1 MGLFDKMF
9 GRESQVQEALSQA
22 EAIAAIALAAT
33 ASDGN
38 LSDEQARGILSVL
51 SSMKLFRYY
60 SNDEINRMFEK
71 LLNILRW
78 EGINALFHSAKE
90 SLPYDLRE
98 TAFAIATDLV
108 LADGVSPQ
116 EELEFL
122 NDLSQDLGISG
133 YIAIQIVQV
142 MLVKNR
148 G

>member
-38 LSDEQARGILSVL
+38 LCDEQARGILSVL

-142 MLVKNR
+142 MLIKNR

>member
-9 GRESQVQEALSQA
+9 GGESQVQEALSQP

-38 LSDEQARGILSVL
+38 LSDEQARGILSLL
-51 SSMKLFRYY
+51 SGMKLFRYY
-60 SNDEINRMFEK
+60 SSDEINRMFEK

-148 G
+148 A

>member
-51 SSMKLFRYY
+51 SGMKLFKYY
-60 SNDEINRMFEK
+60 SNDEISRMFEK
-71 LLNILRW
+71 LLNILKW

-98 TAFAIATDLV
+98 TAFALATDLV

>member
-9 GRESQVQEALSQA
+9 GGESQVQEALSQP

-51 SSMKLFRYY
+51 SGMKLFRYY

-71 LLNILRW
+71 LLNILKW

-122 NDLSQDLGISG
+122 KDLSQDLGISG

>member
-51 SSMKLFRYY
+51 SGMKLFKYY
-60 SNDEINRMFEK
+60 SNDEISRMFEK
-71 LLNILRW
+71 LLNILKW

>member
-9 GRESQVQEALSQA
+9 GGESQVQEALSQP

-38 LSDEQARGILSVL
+38 LSDEQARGILSLL
-51 SSMKLFRYY
+51 SGMKLFRYY

-71 LLNILRW
+71 LLNILKW

>member
-9 GRESQVQEALSQA
+9 GGESQVQEALSQP

-51 SSMKLFRYY
+51 SGMKLFRYY

-71 LLNILRW
+71 LLNILKW